1 MTRTF
6 TAIIQR
12 EHDVFVSLCPELDIA
27 SQGATIPEAR
37 ENLREA
43 ITLFLE
49 EADASEITD
58 RLHGEQY
65 VSTIEVAVG

>member
-6 TAIIQR
+6 TAIVQR
-12 EHDVFVSLCPELDIA
+12 ENDIFLSLCPELDIA

-49 EADASEITD
+49 EAAASEITE

-65 VSTIEVAVG
+65 VSTIEVAIG